1 MLKHRSPKGF
11 FLLVHVIFA
20 CVLYSYLA
28 FKMLSIEKI
37 IDITTFYLDN
47 TFSVFY
53 DRSHFLEHAQDIAA
67 FCQK

>member
-1 MLKHRSPKGF
+1 M
-11 FLLVHVIFA
+11 
-20 CVLYSYLA
+20 YSYLA
-28 FKMLSIEKI
+28 LNVLSRKKF
-37 IDITTFYLDN
+37 IDIKVFYLDN